1 MSQKKQKEV
10 YLILGAPLTG
20 KTTFIKENYNDQD
33 KFYVINYA
41 DKFFQLFNSYD
52 DIKDSNKL
60 TDAYNEIALELAD
73 NFRFDNKILVIE
85 YCTGFEE
92 GNKNLNNLIKQ
103 MKSINIEVRVK
114 QISLELE
121 ESKKLQEL
129 AKQDHSYFS
138 SYHLNEHHYHLL
150 NHFFNDMG
158 APLIEN

>member
-1 MSQKKQKEV
+1 MANTNQKEIH
-10 YLILGAPLTG
+10 LILGPPLTG

-41 DKFFQLFNSYD
+41 DKFFELFSSYD
-52 DIKDSNKL
+52 DIEDSNKL

-92 GNKNLNNLIKQ
+92 GDKDLNNLIKQ
-103 MKSINIEVRVK
+103 MKSINVEVKVK

-129 AKQDHSYFS
+129 AKQDPSYFS
-138 SYHLNEHHYHLL
+138 SYHLNEHHYLLL
-150 NHFFNDMG
+150 NHFFSDMG
-158 APLIEN
+158 APLIDN